1 MTPSRAASCR
11 VPSPSIAYCRMN
23 VFNAQVE
30 EEALRKLLTQKKE
43 VLEKQKAVSDEF
55 HRLLTTKGEDNLDN
69 DGAIENSR
77 KIMKNLEV
85 AIVASRQPG
94 YFR

>member
-1 MTPSRAASCR
+1 
-11 VPSPSIAYCRMN
+11 MN
-23 VFNAQVE
+23 TFSAQAE
-30 EEALRKLLTQKKE
+30 EDTLSKLLSQKRD

-55 HRLLTTKGEDNLDN
+55 NHLLTAKGEENFDE